1 MQVCDE
7 TTNIAEVQLKVGSF
21 NLRVR
26 REVGKPAP
34 APKPVPK
41 APQVLGKPM
50 VESIP
55 ANSVPAA
62 PKPSN
67 LAASVVKPVSNFGL
81 MEAAADAGLLFVT
94 SPKVGRFRKGR
105 VVKGKSSP
113 PLCEEGQIVKKGQ
126 VVCYLEQLGTQQ
138 PVEADIDGEVVK
150 VLWTDGEPVGY
161 GDPLIAVRPSF
172 PGIKVKG

>member
-1 MQVCDE
+1 LSAVIFGHCSINFAY
-7 TTNIAEVQLKVGSF
+7 TALLKELNMGLIQVGSF

-94 SPKVGRFRKGR
+94 SPKV
-105 VVKGKSSP
+105 
-113 PLCEEGQIVKKGQ
+113 
-126 VVCYLEQLGTQQ
+126 
-138 PVEADIDGEVVK
+138 
-150 VLWTDGEPVGY
+150 
-161 GDPLIAVRPSF
+161 
-172 PGIKVKG
+172 IKAAPFCL